1 LQFNNSL
8 IKNKKNMVIERTA
21 GEFVIR
27 IPVSTKV
34 EHVQDLIDYLR
45 YKELT
50 SMYEVSQSEVDTLA
64 REINKNW
71 WKTNK
76 SNYESV
82 VQ

>member
-1 LQFNNSL
+1 M
-8 IKNKKNMVIERTA
+8 IIERTT

-34 EHVQDLIDYLR
+34 EHIQDMIDYLR

-50 SMYEVSQSEVDTLA
+50 STYEVSQSEVDMFA

-76 SNYESV
+76 SHYEGV

>member
-1 LQFNNSL
+1 MQFNNSL